1 MVDDAL
7 EIVDDAIIV
16 EPTVS
21 SSKQRKNSTN
31 IDSFITEKKPNRND
45 ADLAILKAASS
56 SKPLWM
62 EEEGRTKYSRREMI
76 DLYTP
81 NPNIDFEL
89 FDKNFMDHFEV
100 FNNEPKMPFG
110 CEDESGEIDM
120 KRF

>member
-1 MVDDAL
+1 MIDDAIEVMDDAL
-7 EIVDDAIIV
+7 II
-16 EPTVS
+16 EPAVQ
-21 SSKQRKNSTN
+21 SSKQRKNSSN

-62 EEEGRTKYSRREMI
+62 EEGRTKFSRQEMI
-76 DLYTP
+76 DLYVP

-100 FNNEPKMPFG
+100 FNNEPKGPFA
-110 CEDESGEIDM
+110 CEEECGEIDM